1 MRLSALHLAR
11 WLTEAREKLI
21 GAGIELLHKD
31 ELRKLVIIEL
41 YNPER
46 IVLSYL
52 FLPGES
58 LLHFEDEPRRA
69 RVRAKT
75 TNFLPQLLG
84 GTIREIEQ
92 VNFDRIMRFR
102 IATDE
107 RDYALVFE
115 LFGPGS
121 NVYLTEMNGR
131 IVTALKRAEG
141 MEVYSPPIPPE
152 GTAPYEIEQDTII
165 ERAKESPDANVLNF
179 LKKTVRGC
187 DRSFWQVV
195 LGEIDNDQPVSNFS
209 EVELGRI
216 LVRAYDEFKLCRDG
230 DRSIFR
236 QETGLSWIASDEAEE
251 YSSINSA
258 FADISQELG
267 YGFATKSIRQR
278 ISQGL
283 KTYRKRLETK
293 RSKIKKALEES
304 EDAEKYK
311 LFAELLTINIRKL
324 RRGMNSVTVTNL
336 YDEDQAEIAIPLQP
350 DLSPSANIDRLF
362 RRYRKLTDS
371 VKANRN
377 QLKQI
382 EADLADIAEFKRR
395 LDEARVFSEI
405 IKLDDELVKA
415 GILAPRKKKPQTS
428 HAEQIERFTPKT
440 YSTSDGATVLVGKN
454 NKENEYVSFV
464 AASKH
469 DLWFHSELTPGSHVI
484 LKRDSKNEEPS
495 RRSIIEAAEIAAYH
509 SKARTSSS
517 VPIIYTE
524 VRHLQKIKG
533 GPPGKVRYTNVKS
546 IMVEPRVPR

>member
-21 GAGIELLHKD
+21 GGTIALLHKD
-31 ELRKLVIIEL
+31 EIRKLVSIEL

-58 LLHFEDEPRRA
+58 LLHFEEDPRKT

-84 GTIREIEQ
+84 GRIREIEQ
-92 VNFDRIMRFR
+92 VNFDRIIKLM
-102 IATDE
+102 IETDE
-107 RDYALVFE
+107 GDFALVFE

-131 IVTALKRAEG
+131 IVTALKRAEE
-141 MEVYSPPIPPE
+141 MDIYSPPLPPE
-152 GTAPYEIEQDTII
+152 GVAPYEIEQDAIV
-165 ERAKESPDANVLNF
+165 ERAKESPDARIVNF
-179 LKKTVRGC
+179 MRNALRGC

-195 LGEIDNDQPVSNFS
+195 LGDMDGARPVSSFS
-209 EVELGRI
+209 EVELRRI
-216 LVRAYDEFKLCRDG
+216 LVRTCDEFKLCRDG
-230 DRSIFR
+230 SRPVFR
-236 QETGLSWIASDEAEE
+236 QDTELTWIASDAAEE
-251 YSSINSA
+251 YASINSA
-258 FADISQELG
+258 FTDISQELG

-283 KTYRKRLETK
+283 KTYRKRLDTK

-304 EDAEKYK
+304 EDAERYK

-324 RRGMNSVTVTNL
+324 RRGMNTVMVTNL
-336 YDEDQAEIAIPLQP
+336 YDEDQPEIAVPLQP

-362 RRYRKLTDS
+362 RRYRKLTDG
-371 VKANRN
+371 VKANRK

-382 EADLADIAEFKRR
+382 DRDLERADELKRRIEEADA
-395 LDEARVFSEI
+395 FSDI

-415 GILAPRKKKPQTS
+415 GILSPRKKKPQAS
-428 HAEQIERFTPKT
+428 RAEPIERFSPKT
-440 YSTSDGATVLVGKN
+440 YSTSDGATVLVGRN

-484 LKRDSKNEEPS
+484 LKRDSRSDEPS
-495 RRSIIEAAEIAAYH
+495 RRSIIEAAEIAAWH

-546 IMVEPRVPR
+546 MMVEPRLPH